1 MNHSVSTTAIKE
13 PDRPIARRL
22 HDWRVNQGI
31 FLTIMI
37 LLLVLG
43 DLQIP
48 YYLLNPDALKTV
60 YSSIPAW
67 YPLYALAGLVSNI
80 AIIIGMWRMKKWS
93 AYLLVVYFASKI
105 LVDLIYILPDKQI
118 AVFATT
124 VVGAGLWFWATYRK
138 WELFDR

>member
-1 MNHSVSTTAIKE
+1 MNQSKSITAIKE
-13 PDRPIARRL
+13 PDRSIARRL
-22 HDWRVNQGI
+22 HNMRVNQGI

-37 LLLVLG
+37 LVLVLG

-48 YYLLNPDALKTV
+48 YYLLHPEALRTV

-80 AIIIGMWRMKKWS
+80 AIIIGMWKMKKWS
-93 AYLLVVYFASKI
+93 AYLLIAYFASKI
-105 LVDLIYILPDKQI
+105 LVDLIYILPDQQLT
-118 AVFATT
+118 VFTTT
-124 VVGAGLWFWATYRK
+124 VAGAGLWFWAIYRK

>member
-1 MNHSVSTTAIKE
+1 MNQSKSTTAIRE
-13 PDRPIARRL
+13 PDRSIIRL
-22 HDWRVNQGI
+22 FHDIRVNQGI
-31 FLTIMI
+31 FLIVMI

-48 YYLLNPDALKTV
+48 YYLLHPDDLKTV

-93 AYLLVVYFASKI
+93 AYLLVAYFASKI
-105 LVDLIYILPDKQI
+105 LVDFIYILPDKQLT
-118 AVFATT
+118 VFATT
-124 VVGAGLWFWATYRK
+124 VVGAGLWFGAIYRK